1 MLRTAPEQCRNHINT
16 KGLPNKATLNE
27 QVSSLLK
34 RIDRLTNGEE
44 RHYSRHQPT
53 IHWRHSRTDRSSVT
67 GAFPQ
72 SRSGLHA
79 CHALARSSTESS
91 DFFNNH
97 AHIINNYYYHTI
109 TITPEWTI
117 TKRVKGKL
125 EGATINSSIWSLQPL
140 ACESAAYPPEYCKK
154 KKLITTKQRICVH
167 IHVLFTVTV
176 HHHSPQYM
184 YDGWRAIVLTECG
197 ASTHLIECERLIL
210 GNVSSIL
217 WIEKR

>member
-16 KGLPNKATLNE
+16 KGLPNKATPEWAGKLPVKTHGQTN
-27 QVSSLLK
+27 QWRRASLLATSADNPLATLQNWPVQCHWS
-34 RIDRLTNGEE
+34 I
-44 RHYSRHQPT
+44 PT
-53 IHWRHSRTDRSSVT
+53 VAQWTSCMSCTRSIFH
-67 GAFPQ
+67 GI
-72 SRSGLHA
+72 
-79 CHALARSSTESS
+79 EW
-91 DFFNNH
+91 FFNNH

-197 ASTHLIECERLIL
+197 ASSHLIECERLIL